1 MKEETFT
8 LTFKGL
14 VANALIKSDLL
25 SSEQV
30 FGTDDRLNRFVSNLE
45 TYFKMRDTDSEKL
58 IAFLNEENE
67 MRMEMVPMIKD

>member
-14 VANALIKSDLL
+14 VANALIKSDLM
-25 SSEQV
+25 SPEQV
-30 FGTDDRLNRFVSNLE
+30 FGTDDRLNRFMSNLE

-58 IAFLNEENE
+58 IAFLDDE

>member
-1 MKEETFT
+1 MKEETYS

-14 VANALIKSDLL
+14 IANAMMQSDLL

-30 FGTDDRLNRFVSNLE
+30 FGTDDRLDRFMSNLE
-45 TYFKMRDTDSEKL
+45 TYFKMRDTNSEKL
-58 IAFLNEENE
+58 IAFLDEENE